1 MSPML
6 YVVTGPPCSGKST
19 HVRTHA
25 QPGDVIIDF
34 DPIAQALGSPKPH
47 EHPGHI
53 RHVTI
58 AARKAA
64 ITAALTVCH
73 RATVWIVATT
83 LTPHDLDAYR
93 KAGAVLIQ
101 TGADKAELHRRAAT
115 ERPALWH
122 RLIDGWAPTPGLDD
136 ALSSRDW

>member
-1 MSPML
+1 ML

-19 HVRTHA
+19 HVREHA
-25 QPGDVIIDF
+25 QPGDIIIDF
-34 DPIAQALGSPKPH
+34 DLIAQALGSPKPH

-64 ITAALTVCH
+64 IAAALTVTH

-83 LTPHDLDAYR
+83 ISPRDLDTYR
-93 KAGAVLIQ
+93 QAGAVFVK

-115 ERPALWH
+115 GRPVLWH
-122 RLIDGWAPTPGLDD
+122 RLIDGWAQPEGLDD